1 MSKEIFV
8 RCLLTDK
15 IKLSANKLNKYFK
28 DTILKDLKAKVEGVC
43 TKHGYIKQDSVEI
56 HSIQSG
62 QVEMASLT
70 GNVIVEVKFY
80 ADICNPSVG
89 NVIKCIVS
97 NINKFGILAEVK
109 PILEVIIAKNSVN
122 IKSDVDL
129 STIQVGDEI
138 FVEVVGKK
146 YELMDKRIS
155 IIGRVVTSPQ
165 SAKYKKTTK
174 SYVQPDMIE
183 IEENDDDDDVIIGDD
198 EDDENTEDEEE
209 DGSDVESEKEES
221 DDVDVDVFEGESD
234 DEEKGK
240 KIGGAE
246 FFESDGE
253 YDMFGGDGGA
263 SASEA
268 EEGEDADDEE
278 F

>member
-1 MSKEIFV
+1 MSKEIYV

-15 IKLSANKLNKYFK
+15 VKLSANKLNKHFK

-56 HSIQSG
+56 HSIQCG

-89 NVIKCIVS
+89 NVIKCNVS

-165 SAKYKKTTK
+165 SAKYKKTTRT
-174 SYVQPDMIE
+174 YVQPDMTE
-183 IEENDDDDDVIIGDD
+183 IEENDDDDDVIIGED
-198 EDDENTEDEEE
+198 EDDENSEDEEKE

-221 DDVDVDVFEGESD
+221 DDVDVDAYEGESD
-234 DEEKGK
+234 DDEKGK

-253 YDMFGGDGGA
+253 YDMFDGDDGA
-263 SASEA
+263 SASEEEEEA
-268 EEGEDADDEE
+268 EEDD